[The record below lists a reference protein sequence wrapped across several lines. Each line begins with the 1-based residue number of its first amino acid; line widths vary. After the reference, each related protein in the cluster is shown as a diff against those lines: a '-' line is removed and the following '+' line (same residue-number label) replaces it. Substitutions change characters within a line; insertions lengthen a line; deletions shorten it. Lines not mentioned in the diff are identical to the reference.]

1 MEDLTGKRLGPYTVV
16 EPLGEGGMAA
26 VYKAYQPAMDRFVA
40 LKILPRQYAD
50 DPDFVARFSQ
60 EARVIAKLEHQ
71 NILPVFD
78 FGEAEGYAYI
88 GMRFVETGTLADYL
102 QGEPLSL
109 EQVCRII
116 TQVGGALDYAHAR
129 GVVHRDLKPSNVL
142 IDHSGNC
149 LLTDFGLAKMVEGSA
164 QLTATGCVLGTPA
177 YMSPE
182 QGLGKPAEARSDI
195 YALGVVLYEMTT
207 GRLPYHAETPVAII
221 LKHIQGP
228 LPPPRTRNPGLP
240 ESVERVILKSLAKEP
255 ADRYSTAGE
264 MVHALRAAIPS
275 ATSVDALAPLLRRKP
290 AVRPRWTAPSP
301 ARAREPDF
309 KVPLKEDVAS
319 IQLRRYWKHLRAKN
333 GAYALYAVSGF
344 FAANGVFIAIISA
357 FGLLGMAVEP
367 GTSRWLNVIFILSVY
382 LLLAA
387 PFFWLGRRKLRRSR
401 VLLKE
406 LEETAAKEG
415 NYYICPCG
423 VPKRKYSRLQV
434 YVCFLLFPYGL
445 ISLFYPLKKCKTCGR
460 PYRSW
465 SAPFAH
471 AEV

>member
-78 FGEAEGYAYI
+78 FGETEGYAYI
-88 GMRFVETGTLADYL
+88 AMRFVDTGTLADYL
-102 QGEPLSL
+102 QGEPLPIG
-109 EQVCRII
+109 QVCRII
-116 TQVGGALDYAHAR
+116 TQVGEALDYAHAR
-129 GVVHRDLKPSNVL
+129 GVIHRDLKPSNVL

-164 QLTATGCVLGTPA
+164 QLTATGSVLGTPA

-228 LPPPRTRNPGLP
+228 LPPPRARNPALP
-240 ESVERVILKSLAKEP
+240 ESIERVILKALAKEP
-255 ADRYSTAGE
+255 DDRYSTAGE
-264 MVHALRAAIPS
+264 MVRALRAAIPS
-275 ATSVDALAPLLRRKP
+275 ATSADASAPLVRRKRP
-290 AVRPRWTAPSP
+290 ARPRGTASIP
-301 ARAREPDF
+301 ARPREPDF
-309 KVPLKEDVAS
+309 RAPLKEDVAS
-319 IQLRRYWKHLRAKN
+319 VQLRRYWKHLRAKN
-333 GAYALYAVSGF
+333 GAYALYAVSAF
-344 FAANGVFIAIISA
+344 FVLNGVFLAIISA
-357 FGLLGMAVEP
+357 FGLLGMTVEP
-367 GTSRWLNVIFILSVY
+367 GALRWLNVTYALSVY

-387 PFFWLGRRKLRRSR
+387 PFFYLGRRRLRRSQ

-406 LEETAAKEG
+406 LEETAVKEG

-423 VPKRKYSRLQV
+423 APRRKYSRLQV
-434 YVCFLLFPYGL
+434 YLCFLLFPYGL
-445 ISLFYPLKKCKTCGR
+445 ISLAYPQKKCKTCGR

-465 SAPFAH
+465 SAPFAR
-471 AEV
+471 AEA